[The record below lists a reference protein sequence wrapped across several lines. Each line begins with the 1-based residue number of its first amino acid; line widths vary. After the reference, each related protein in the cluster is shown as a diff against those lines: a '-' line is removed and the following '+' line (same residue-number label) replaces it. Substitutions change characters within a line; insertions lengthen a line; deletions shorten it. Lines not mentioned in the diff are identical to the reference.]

1 MFRSLRRGTD
11 RAGMDR
17 SIFSI
22 QHLRILALS
31 TVATCVASLFSGCA
45 SSQLSVDSDPAGAEI
60 FVVSTGNVRQKI
72 GVTPM
77 TITPAQMPGLF
88 TSESQIQVQKD
99 GFRPESFLLPP
110 QSAGTVGRIQAKLTE
125 DSVTKT
131 CQDSANALVD
141 STDAVAQVQRLIYR
155 KNYLEAEKALST
167 YIVKYAS
174 VPVFHSLLGN
184 VHYLQKD
191 LERALQSYS
200 RASSLQPQNQ
210 ENIRMIQKIKE
221 IRGTGTN

>member
-1 MFRSLRRGTD
+1 
-11 RAGMDR
+11 MDR
-17 SIFSI
+17 SI
-22 QHLRILALS
+22 LS
-31 TVATCVASLFSGCA
+31 LYRLSLFALLLGGCA

-60 FVVSTGNVRQKI
+60 FVVSTGNVKQKI

-125 DSVTKT
+125 DSVSKT
-131 CQDSANALVD
+131 CQDSANALTD

-155 KNYLEAEKALST
+155 KNYLEAEKALAT
-167 YIVKYAS
+167 YTLKYSS

-191 LERALQSYS
+191 LDRALQSYT
-200 RASSLQPQNQ
+200 RASALQPQNQ